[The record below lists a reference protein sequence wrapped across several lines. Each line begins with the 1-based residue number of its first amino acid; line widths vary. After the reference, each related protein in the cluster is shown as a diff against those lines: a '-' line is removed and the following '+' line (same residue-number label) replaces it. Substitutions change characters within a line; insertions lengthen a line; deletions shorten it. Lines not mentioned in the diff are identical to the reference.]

1 MQKLLTKTTY
11 TLLLVLAFVTSAFAQ
26 SNPTPFDLSGG
37 NYSMDTWSKTSG
49 AGTYP
54 TSMILHT
61 TPTLDAQITATFD
74 KDWTAAYNLTSKARF
89 EGADDNGIYFLN
101 TSSTNSGQGFMG
113 EIVLAINT
121 MGRTQVNVNW
131 VGGFVSIDNTTS
143 RQYALRM
150 QYRIGETGNWSDLA
164 GQEYMNTAYLTG
176 GTSTPADSKNFATEL
191 PSSCENQ
198 PIVQL
203 RWVFYQVSGSGGSRP
218 KYRLDDVVVSSED
231 PIGTPTQI
239 IVKDYTPEN
248 PMVNIPF
255 SVTLQA
261 VDNGG
266 VPKYV
271 SQNTSIKATL
281 YYGNGTLAGTTTKSI
296 LAGTHSVTFDN
307 LLYNIAE
314 GMQIKFEVVSG
325 DVLESVKHNSYV
337 QYAPSKANIVDLYTK
352 GHSTLVHH
360 PFSVQVV
367 NADGTPNEYYDDYTI
382 LLNLVSGPAAL
393 QGTTAQKTKD
403 GIANFNDII
412 FPVAGTYIINASAPG
427 LPNTSS
433 ITVNVLDIPT
443 FTTLIIP
450 QYIKGNGTFLP
461 SGNGRM
467 ASYALVKFDGLH
479 PNTEYTFTTAGL
491 ASFDLSNPTS
501 YGAGN
506 NIYYDYKTDSYTYT
520 SDATDITDP
529 ANRSVIKTGASQTS
543 LTFWVNLVPTSNS
556 RFTNLSNQINW
567 LVNLGNEFGELVSR
581 NISATTSSQL
591 AFGTSSTNAS
601 GIYDDNSRL
610 DPKTYLVF
618 YDVNDNPVTTAIVQ
632 EDGST
637 LITPGYPHQSPA
649 YFENLD
655 NVNGAWGTFLPND
668 LPSGITKIEQITFD
682 GVLAFTWTDD
692 DAVWNGID
700 TKNPSV
706 GSEGFAFGTPHIS
719 FMNLVDDYAICNNG
733 IYNIEFDAHG
743 VYSATMQ
750 VSLDGGN
757 IWSTIFTG
765 LEVSEGINSYEWKV
779 QRSTWADKPLQFRIY
794 SDEHPYVMDEA
805 NDVMIYDLPVIERH
819 SHGEVYCIGSEVT
832 IETIATG
839 SGLTYQ
845 WYRDGEAIVGANLP
859 YLYFASIDYKNTGI
873 YHCVVGGAAVC
884 QTTETEGIVVYVAR
898 PTAIGKEPETMFV
911 NIGGTAYFEVDPAAN
926 GFPEHYTFN
935 YQWKVDGVPM
945 VDNTRIQG
953 TTSRKLVFNSVLFGD
968 LNKSYTCTITALC
981 GEATSQPAL
990 LSQFEIS
997 YEIQPEAQR
1006 VCEGND
1012 VKFTALIANDS
1023 SLTLNYQW
1031 MKGSYRLT
1039 DNERISGSNTT
1050 ELTITNANASDIGAY
1065 QLVAEVVEKGYSL
1078 KSKTATLF
1086 VIETPK
1092 IISQPTEVDVAE
1104 GRDLI
1109 IPVVVSSNTDDLTF
1123 TWKKDGTVIDG
1134 QTTATLTLVAVTT
1147 NDAGIYTLTV
1157 TTECGEI
1164 TSADIKVTVTT
1175 PGIMGVDEVISG
1187 EQFLSN
1193 PTPNP
1198 ASSIANI
1205 SFFVPNNTMATITIT
1220 DLYGN
1225 QIATIF
1231 EAEINGMNNISVNAN
1246 QLNLANGI
1254 YFVNLQSKY
1263 GISTQKFVVIK

>member
-1 MQKLLTKTTY
+1 MQKLLTKTTF
-11 TLLLVLAFVTSAFAQ
+11 TFLLVLAFVTSAFAQ
-26 SNPTPFDLSGG
+26 TNPLPFDLSGG

-54 TSMILHT
+54 ANMVLHT
-61 TPTLDAQITATFD
+61 TSTLDAPISTTFD
-74 KDWTAAYNLTSKARF
+74 KNWTAAYNLTSKARF
-89 EGADDNGIYFLN
+89 EGADYDGISFLN
-101 TSSTNSGQGFMG
+101 TSSTNSGQGFPG

-131 VGGFVSIDNTTS
+131 VGGFVSIDNTSS

-150 QYRIGETGNWSDLA
+150 QYRIGETGNWSDLP
-164 GQEYMNTAYLTG
+164 GQEYMNTAYLAG
-176 GTSTPADSKNFATEL
+176 GASTPFDSKNFFTEL

-198 PIVQL
+198 AVVQI

-218 KYRLDDVVVSSED
+218 KYRLDDVVVSSEN
-231 PIGTPTQI
+231 PVGTPTQL
-239 IVKDYTPEN
+239 IVKNYTPEN

-261 VDNGG
+261 VDNGN

-271 SQNTSIKATL
+271 STNTSIKATL
-281 YYGNGTLAGTTTKSI
+281 YYGNGHLAGTTTKSI

-307 LLYNIAE
+307 LLYNLAE

-337 QYAPSKANIVDLYTK
+337 QYAPSKVNLVGLYTK

-382 LLNLVSGPAAL
+382 SLNLLSGPAAL
-393 QGTTAQKTKD
+393 QGTTAKISTNGTATFD
-403 GIANFNDII
+403 DII
-412 FPVAGTYIINASAPG
+412 FPMAGTYVISASAPG
-427 LPNTSS
+427 LSNSS
-433 ITVNVLDIPT
+433 SVTVTVLNIPT
-443 FTTLIIP
+443 FSTIIIP

-491 ASFDLSNPTS
+491 ASFDLPIPTS
-501 YGAGN
+501 NGAGN
-506 NIYYDYKTDSYTYT
+506 NIYYDYKTDTYTYT
-520 SDATDITDP
+520 SAATNIADP
-529 ANRSVIKTGASQTS
+529 ANRSVVKTAAGQNS
-543 LTFWVNLVPTSNS
+543 LTFWVNLVPTNNS

-567 LVNLGNEFGELVSR
+567 LVNLGNEFGDLVSK
-581 NISATTSSQL
+581 NISATTSSQI
-591 AFGTSSTNAS
+591 AFGTSSTNAT
-601 GIYDDNSRL
+601 GIYDADSRL
-610 DPKTYLVF
+610 APKTYLVF
-618 YDVNDNPVTTAIVQ
+618 YDMNNTPITTTIVQ
-632 EDGST
+632 EDGAT

-649 YFENLD
+649 YFANLD
-655 NVNGAWGTFLPND
+655 NVDAAWGTFLPNN
-668 LPSGITKIEQITFD
+668 LPYGITKIEHITSN
-682 GVLAFTWTDD
+682 GTLAFTWTDA

-706 GSEGFAFGTPHIS
+706 GSEGFAFDTPHIS
-719 FMNLVDDYAICNNG
+719 FVDLVDDYEICNNG

-750 VSLDGGN
+750 VSIDGGT

-765 LEVSEGINSYEWKV
+765 LEVSEGINSFEWKV
-779 QRSTWADKPLQFRIY
+779 QRSTWSDKSLQFRIY
-794 SDEHPYVMDEA
+794 SDEHPIVMDEA
-805 NDVMIYDLPVIERH
+805 NDVMIYDLPVIEHH
-819 SHGEVYCIGSEVT
+819 SHGEVYCINSEVT
-832 IETIATG
+832 LETVATG

-845 WYRDGEAIVGANLP
+845 WYRDGEAIAGATLP

-884 QTTETEGIVVYVAR
+884 QSDETEGIVVYIAR
-898 PTAIGKEPETMFV
+898 PTAIGKEPQTMFV
-911 NIGGTAYFEVDPAAN
+911 NIGGSAYFEVDPAAN
-926 GFPEHYTFN
+926 GFPAHYTFN
-935 YQWKVDGVPM
+935 YQWYVDGVKM
-945 VDNTRIQG
+945 IDNTRIQG
-953 TTSRKLVFNSVLFGD
+953 TTSRMLVFNSVLFGD

-981 GEATSQPAL
+981 GVATSQPAL

-997 YEIQPEAQR
+997 YETQPQAQR
-1006 VCEGND
+1006 VCEGKD
-1012 VKFTALIANDS
+1012 VKFSAVITNNN

-1039 DNERISGSNTT
+1039 DNERISGSNTA
-1050 ELTITNANASDIGAY
+1050 ELTITNANANDIGAY
-1065 QLVAEVVEKGYSL
+1065 QLVAKVVEKGYNL

-1086 VIETPK
+1086 VVETPK
-1092 IISQPTEVDVAE
+1092 IVSQPTEIDVAE
-1104 GRDLI
+1104 GRDLV
-1109 IPVVVSSNTDDLTF
+1109 IPVVVSSNTDDLTY

-1134 QTTATLTLVAVTT
+1134 QTTATLMLVAVAT
-1147 NDAGIYTLTV
+1147 DAAGSYTLTI
-1157 TTECGEI
+1157 TGECGEI
-1164 TSADIKVTVTT
+1164 TSAAVLVTISA
-1175 PGIMGVDEVISG
+1175 PGIMGVDEVIAG

-1198 ASSIANI
+1198 ASSVANL
-1205 SFFVPNNTMATITIT
+1205 SFFVPNNTLATITIT
-1220 DLYGN
+1220 DLFGN

-1231 EAEINGMNNISVNAN
+1231 EAEINGLSNISINAN

-1263 GISTQKFVVIK
+1263 GISTQRLVIIK